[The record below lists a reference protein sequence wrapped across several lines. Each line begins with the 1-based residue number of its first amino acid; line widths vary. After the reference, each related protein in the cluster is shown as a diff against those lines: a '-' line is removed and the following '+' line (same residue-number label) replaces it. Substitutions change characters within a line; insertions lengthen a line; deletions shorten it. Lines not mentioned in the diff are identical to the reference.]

1 MTDDELDRR
10 VRASILAEQID
21 TDPLAR
27 SIRARIGS
35 PRAPRWAAVA
45 ASLALVMA
53 GALAYAIFFRPH
65 TPPLCIAAAQDHE
78 REIVKGEPRR
88 WLADLSSIQSLAQKQ
103 GVPASAIT
111 ALGTTGYRLERARLC
126 FLDKQIY
133 LHLLYA
139 KDGGEFSVYLRR
151 RSGEPIGDSVHQA
164 NVGPDNLAYFESH
177 GLTAVFVSHHS
188 GAAADVLAFA
198 NAGLRSLTVVAL

>member
-1 MTDDELDRR
+1 MTDDELDQRL
-10 VRASILAEQID
+10 RASILAEEID

-35 PRAPRWAAVA
+35 PRAPRWSAVA

-53 GALAYAIFFRPH
+53 GALAYAIFFRSH
-65 TPPLCIAAAQDHE
+65 TPPVCMAAAQDHE
-78 REIVKGEPRR
+78 REIVKGESRR
-88 WLADLSSIQSLAQKQ
+88 WLTDLSSIQSLAQKQ

-126 FLDKQIY
+126 FLNKQIY

-151 RSGEPIGDSVHQA
+151 PSGEPIGDSVHQIDI
-164 NVGPDNLAYFESH
+164 GPDNLAYFQSH

-188 GAAADVLAFA
+188 DAADVLAFA
-198 NAGLRSLTVVAL
+198 NAGLHSLTVAAL